1 METLVI
7 DVGTTMFG
15 IFFVKKAV
23 YVPYVLDDRRAA
35 LYLLQNA
42 DEVVTYNGT
51 KYDLTELGKLAGLT
65 DELPLKGFH
74 TDMARICWGMWRY
87 YPESLANTYRKNFES
102 CPTFP
107 DTYEANV
114 ERDVYMTFK
123 LWESWKAG
131 KLKTLDGYEHR

>member
-42 DEVVTYNGT
+42 DEVVTYNGM
-51 KYDLTELGKLAGLT
+51 KYDLTELGMLAGLT

-74 TDMARICWGMWRY
+74 PDMARICWGNVALL
-87 YPESLANTYRKNFES
+87 PRKPRQHVSQEFREQ
-102 CPTFP
+102 P
-107 DTYEANV
+107 D
-114 ERDVYMTFK
+114 
-123 LWESWKAG
+123 LP
-131 KLKTLDGYEHR
+131 